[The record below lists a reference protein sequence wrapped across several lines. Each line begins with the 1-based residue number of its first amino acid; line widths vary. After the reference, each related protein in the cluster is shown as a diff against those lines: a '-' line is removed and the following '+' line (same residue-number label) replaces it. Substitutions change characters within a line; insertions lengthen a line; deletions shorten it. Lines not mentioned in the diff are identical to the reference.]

1 MVAKGLAGG
10 EIASGGA
17 RQPWWRELYAR
28 LRLAYVRFFSTET
41 PCDAEF
47 GSLDQA
53 TRRSAGGYCVK
64 LAGALI
70 DWGCRFHRIT
80 SQSTAESEYYTL
92 SDCVNALLH
101 LRQLFAELE
110 QGDNAPTL
118 APTLVY
124 EDNGSVI
131 AWAKTRKIHR
141 AAKHIQIRYHAVK
154 QYVLPNGTE
163 VDLQPIP
170 SAVQVADYFTKSLAK
185 YVLERHLRVA
195 GHTKIQG

>member
-1 MVAKGLAGG
+1 MANGDTALTYGVYDHHHGQ
-10 EIASGGA
+10 SGDVDGPITDVRDGQLRMMA
-17 RQPWWRELYAR
+17 YA
-28 LRLAYVRFFSTET
+28 
-41 PCDAEF
+41 DAEF

-110 QGDNAPTL
+110 QGDG

-185 YVLERHLRVA
+185 HVLERHLRVA